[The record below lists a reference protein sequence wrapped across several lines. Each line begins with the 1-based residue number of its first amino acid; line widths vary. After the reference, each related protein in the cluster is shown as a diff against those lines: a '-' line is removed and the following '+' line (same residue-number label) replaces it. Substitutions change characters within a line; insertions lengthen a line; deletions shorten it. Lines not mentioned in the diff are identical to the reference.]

1 MRRYLKGVA
10 SIRIFLPYLLRL
22 GQTKWNVMGGSLDL
36 LEDLSEVLMEPGGI
50 RMGPTEGTH
59 SATPKLW
66 HSSSHET
73 ARGGVLFFFL
83 LVWPV
88 ACGNCSSE
96 TIGPFAHSSQHL
108 LCVCV
113 CFPHTTRAKSEE
125 PAGVGCQAHYLVDI
139 LCSTPVETLPNY
151 RPYALLRGFE
161 SQ

>member
-73 ARGGVLFFFL
+73 ARGGVLFFFCWFGQW
-83 LVWPV
+83 LVGIVVQRLSARSP
-88 ACGNCSSE
+88 
-96 TIGPFAHSSQHL
+96 
-108 LCVCV
+108 
-113 CFPHTTRAKSEE
+113 
-125 PAGVGCQAHYLVDI
+125 
-139 LCSTPVETLPNY
+139 TPVSIFSVCACVSPIRPELNLKSLQEWAVRLITL
-151 RPYALLRGFE
+151 
-161 SQ
+161 